1 MAHAAQRLQIIVLI
15 TIIMDQGGSGGGLI
29 LITTL
34 SQSFYDIKTNAVAKT
49 NHFKVGNLKIQQRP
63 KVLGK

>member
-15 TIIMDQGGSGGGLI
+15 TIIMGHGGERGVGLI

-49 NHFKVGNLKIQQRP
+49 NHFKVGN
-63 KVLGK
+63 VLGK